1 MSGKKKYTIAEIK
14 QDLRWLA
21 EARSSQFPVRM
32 SGTRAQL
39 LARLARIRNST
50 HTKNDYIIPKLL
62 L

>member
-21 EARSSQFPVRM
+21 EAKGSQFPVRL

-39 LARLARIRNST
+39 LARWHRLRNST
-50 HTKNDYIIPKLL
+50 HTKNDYVIPKLL
-62 L
+62 R